1 MHALFEV
8 ISIEEQK
15 RGIKTVDQKPWDGF
29 RIRIFTYIR
38 KAIYTGNL
46 SKDRVI
52 WAGSAPYEK
61 NEAQDYGEGDPRQYS
76 YSCDT

>member
-38 KAIYTGNL
+38 EAIYAGNL
-46 SKDRVI
+46 SEDRVV
-52 WAGSAPYEK
+52 WA
-61 NEAQDYGEGDPRQYS
+61 
-76 YSCDT
+76 